1 MRGLGLLL
9 APMHSQVGK
18 EVIEQFMA
26 FDPIAETAFRP
37 DPNEAGKYL
46 GNLLSNRHT
55 TPQQIR
61 YYPNLRWGALHI
73 Q

>member
-1 MRGLGLLL
+1 MRGLGLLS
-9 APMHSQVGK
+9 AQCIQVGK

-26 FDPIAETAFRP
+26 FDPIAETAF
-37 DPNEAGKYL
+37 DPIRM
-46 GNLLSNRHT
+46 NLENTSAIFIKLPT

-61 YYPNLRWGALHI
+61 NYPNLRWGALHI